1 MDVLINGFLGI
12 NGFGLTK
19 TCLLSDG
26 IAAVGGADTA
36 LKKSDLKKEYIRD
49 MSEVVNG
56 LNFID
61 GRYDVL
67 IDFSSPKATPYISEY
82 VSKTCTPA
90 LILTT
95 GQSEKDIKLLKR
107 AAKIAP
113 VAVVKNASAG
123 INAVAKILRP
133 LSSYLDGYNIGI
145 TETHRRGKKDSP
157 SGTALFLK
165 DCIAETV
172 PNSSV
177 EMNSVRLFNE
187 FGKHE
192 IIFRNGEEQVTV
204 THEVL
209 SRSSFYSG
217 AINIAKKL
225 VTMPEGFYTDTDF

>member
-19 TCLLSDG
+19 ACLLSDG
-26 IAAVGGADTA
+26 IAAVGGADIA
-36 LKKSDLKKEYIRD
+36 LKKSDLKKEYVRD
-49 MSEVVNG
+49 TSEAVTG

-113 VAVVKNASAG
+113 VAVIKNASAG

-133 LSSYLDGYNIGI
+133 LSSYLDGYSVGI
-145 TETHRRGKKDSP
+145 TETHRRGKKDCP

-165 DCIAETV
+165 DCIAESV

-192 IIFRNGEEQVTV
+192 IIFRNKEEQVTV

-209 SRSSFYSG
+209 SRSCFYSG

-225 VTMPEGFYTDTDF
+225 ITMPAGFYTDTDF

>member
-49 MSEVVNG
+49 MSEAVNG

-95 GQSEKDIKLLKR
+95 GQSKKDIKLLKR

-113 VAVVKNASAG
+113 VALVKNASAG

-133 LSSYLDGYNIGI
+133 LSSYLDGYSVGI
-145 TETHRRGKKDSP
+145 IETHRRGKKDSP

-165 DCIAETV
+165 DCIAESV

-217 AINIAKKL
+217 AISIAKKL

>member
-49 MSEVVNG
+49 MSEAVNG

-113 VAVVKNASAG
+113 IALVKNASAG

-165 DCIAETV
+165 DCIAESV
-172 PNSSV
+172 PNSSI

>member
-49 MSEVVNG
+49 MSEAVNG

-95 GQSEKDIKLLKR
+95 GQSKKDINLLKR

-133 LSSYLDGYNIGI
+133 LSSYLDGYSVGI

-165 DCIAETV
+165 DRIAESV

-209 SRSSFYSG
+209 SRSCFYSG
-217 AINIAKKL
+217 AISIAKKL
-225 VTMPEGFYTDTDF
+225 VTMPAGFYTDTDF

>member
-1 MDVLINGFLGI
+1 MGVLINGFLGI

-49 MSEVVNG
+49 MSEAVNG

-82 VSKTCTPA
+82 ISKTCTPA

-107 AAKIAP
+107 TAKIAP

-133 LSSYLDGYNIGI
+133 LSSYLDGYSVGI

-165 DCIAETV
+165 DRIAESV

-209 SRSSFYSG
+209 SRSCFYSG
-217 AINIAKKL
+217 AISIAKKL
-225 VTMPEGFYTDTDF
+225 VTMPAGFYTDTDF

>member
-49 MSEVVNG
+49 MSEAVNG

-67 IDFSSPKATPYISEY
+67 IDFSSPKATPYISEH

-113 VAVVKNASAG
+113 VALVKNASAG

-133 LSSYLDGYNIGI
+133 LSSYLDGYSVGI
-145 TETHRRGKKDSP
+145 IETHRRGKKDSP

-165 DCIAETV
+165 DRIAESV

-217 AINIAKKL
+217 AIRIAKKL

>member
-49 MSEVVNG
+49 MSEAVNG

-61 GRYDVL
+61 GHYDVL
-67 IDFSSPKATPYISEY
+67 IDFSSTKATPYISEY

-133 LSSYLDGYNIGI
+133 LSLYLDGYSVGI

-209 SRSSFYSG
+209 SRSCFYSG
-217 AINIAKKL
+217 AIIIAKKL
-225 VTMPEGFYTDTDF
+225 VTMPAGFYTDTDF

>member
-19 TCLLSDG
+19 ACLLSDG
-26 IAAVGGADTA
+26 IAAVGGADIA
-36 LKKSDLKKEYIRD
+36 LKKSDLKKEYVRNT
-49 MSEVVNG
+49 SEAVTG

-113 VAVVKNASAG
+113 VAVIKNASAG

-133 LSSYLDGYNIGI
+133 LSSYLDGYSVGI
-145 TETHRRGKKDSP
+145 TETHRRGKKDCP

-165 DCIAETV
+165 DCIAESV

-209 SRSSFYSG
+209 SRSCFYSG

-225 VTMPEGFYTDTDF
+225 ITMPAGFYTDTDF